1 MGKRGELKEIDG
13 YEQKI
18 RDNPKHYSVV
28 FFQPTTSSRQSMT
41 TTSLDGAK
49 DYAKTTLSDPNIPKI
64 RTAIIYAVDEN
75 DRHAMVGSMDR
86 SLRWKEVIP
95 ARYK

>member
-1 MGKRGELKEIDG
+1 MGKRGELKETDV

-18 RDNPKHYSVV
+18 RDNPDHYSVV
-28 FFQPTTSSRQSMT
+28 FFQPGTSSRQSI
-41 TTSLDGAK
+41 
-49 DYAKTTLSDPNIPKI
+49 KTTNLEKALEHSRQSIADHTKI
-64 RTAIIYAVDEN
+64 RSAIIYAVGEQ

-86 SLRWKEVIP
+86 NMKWKEVIP